1 MNHHAETAQGSNPE
15 VIPEPQGSGYQ
26 LAVKTANGITVST
39 VNRLQFNLV
48 KLVDCSPFRSYA
60 AVGRRSSVTLL
71 SQDKAGNLAVK
82 GASVRRKWLLFDQ
95 VRQVDFS
102 SGNSSL
108 PWVVRSVCEAALSC
122 RPCNVNVGV

>member
-15 VIPEPQGSGYQ
+15 VTPVLNGAGSK
-26 LAVKTANGITVST
+26 LSVKTGNGIT

-48 KLVDCSPFRSYA
+48 KLVDDSPLNSYVHVGHRSY
-60 AVGRRSSVTLL
+60 VTLL

-102 SGNSSL
+102 SGSNSL